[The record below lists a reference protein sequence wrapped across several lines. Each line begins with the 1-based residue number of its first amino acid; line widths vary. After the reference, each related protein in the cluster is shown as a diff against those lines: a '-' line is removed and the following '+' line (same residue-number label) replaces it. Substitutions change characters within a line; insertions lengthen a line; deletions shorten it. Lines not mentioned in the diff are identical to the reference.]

1 MSSPALN
8 LKPNDVEASE
18 KRGKYTFCV
27 VGCGKVGILHACLFA
42 EAGFKVICAD
52 ADQAIVNKIALG
64 KTPFLIREIDP
75 RLKSYVKKKL
85 ITATSDVKTA
95 VSQSDIIAITVPVE
109 IDKKKKADYSKIK
122 NTCKLVG
129 SSLRS
134 GTLVVITATVGVG
147 VTEDLIKESLENA
160 SGFKVGTD
168 LGLAYSPIQESAAQ
182 SLETLSNRE
191 RIVAAS
197 DRDSLNATAT
207 VLKTVTKSG
216 VKKIENVKLAEAATL
231 FDATQQSVNSALANE
246 LALFCE
252 KVGIDYLETHEIAKS
267 SGLSSLFL
275 PTLDDENDFAETH
288 LLMENAENLN
298 LKLRFPLISM
308 EVNEDTLKRAVNLT
322 KDALRNCGKP
332 LRRARISLLGITE
345 TPNVKSEPKR
355 VVAKLAKM
363 LEARGAKVNLYDPYF
378 SRDELAELLD
388 YKHATSIAEALEGAD
403 CVLIVTGHEQF
414 RRLNWKKMKV
424 MMKNPAAIVDLG
436 GAVEP
441 EKIEREGFI
450 YRGLGRGVWTK

>member
-8 LKPNDVEASE
+8 LKPNDVDVGE

-27 VGCGKVGILHACLFA
+27 VGCGKVGIFHACLFA

-52 ADQAIVNKIALG
+52 ADQAVVNKIALG
-64 KTPFLIREIDP
+64 KTPFLIREIDL

-109 IDKKKKADYSKIK
+109 MDKKKKADYSKIK

-147 VTEDLIKESLENA
+147 LTEDLIKESLENA

-168 LGLAYSPIQESAAQ
+168 LGLAYSPISESAAQ
-182 SLETLSNRE
+182 SLETVSNRE

-207 VLKTVTKSG
+207 VFKTVTKSG

-252 KVGIDYLETHEIAKS
+252 KVGIDILETHEIAKS
-267 SGLSSLFL
+267 SGSSSLFL
-275 PTLDDENDFAETH
+275 PTLDDENDLAETH

-298 LKLRFPLISM
+298 FKLRFPAISM

-345 TPNVKSEPKR
+345 APNVKSEPKK
-355 VVAKLAKM
+355 VVTKLAKM
-363 LEARGAKVNLYDPYF
+363 LEARGAKVSLYDPCF

-388 YKHATSIAEALEGAD
+388 YKRATSIAEALEGAD

-436 GAVEP
+436 GTVEP